1 VPRPTAGCPEDELSA
16 DLDKW
21 GPLRDFVRDRLP
33 ESVRGARLDPGVR
46 GALAL
51 AALALT
57 AAAVALILAWTS
69 ASAPA
74 GQRSIAPLKVA
85 VPALSSSASGVPSTP
100 ATGIEVD
107 VGGKVRRPG
116 LVKLMAGA
124 RVADAVAA
132 AGGVLPGTS
141 MVGMSLARKLIDGE
155 QLLVGEPSS
164 VFAAP
169 GSDVTGSG
177 GTGSGGTGS
186 GGTGSGGTGGALVD
200 LNTATVAELDALPGI
215 GPVLA
220 QRILT
225 WRTQHGSFT
234 SVDQLHEVTG
244 VGDAKFAD
252 LSPLV
257 RV

>member
-1 VPRPTAGCPEDELSA
+1 M
-16 DLDKW
+16 
-21 GPLRDFVRDRLP
+21 RDFVRDRLP

-51 AALALT
+51 AALALA
-57 AAAVALILAWTS
+57 AAAVALVLAWTS
-69 ASAPA
+69 AAAPA

-85 VPALSSSASGVPSTP
+85 VPALSSSASGVPATP
-100 ATGIEVD
+100 ATGIQVD

-116 LVKLMAGA
+116 LVRLVAGA

-155 QLLVGEPSS
+155 QLLVGEPAPH
-164 VFAAP
+164 VAAS
-169 GSDVTGSG
+169 GSDVTGSW
-177 GTGSGGTGS
+177 
-186 GGTGSGGTGGALVD
+186 GTGGALVD

-220 QRILT
+220 QRILA

>member
-1 VPRPTAGCPEDELSA
+1 VRPPAAPLDPPDE
-16 DLDKW
+16 LDKW

-46 GALAL
+46 GALAI
-51 AALALT
+51 AGLALV
-57 AAAVALILAWTS
+57 ASIVAVVLAWTS
-69 ASAPA
+69 AASPVARQSAPE
-74 GQRSIAPLKVA
+74 PKVA
-85 VPALSSSASGVPSTP
+85 VPTLSSSGSVAPSAP
-100 ATGIEVD
+100 AAAVVVD

-116 LVKLMAGA
+116 LVKLAAGA

-141 MVGMSLARKLIDGE
+141 TDGMSLARKLVDGE
-155 QLLVGEPSS
+155 QLLVGEPAA
-164 VFAAP
+164 VVAP
-169 GSDVTGSG
+169 GAVASSGSSGVAG
-177 GTGSGGTGS
+177 GP
-186 GGTGSGGTGGALVD
+186 VD
-200 LNTATVAELDALPGI
+200 LNSATLGDLDALPGI

-220 QRILT
+220 QRIVD

-234 SVDQLHEVTG
+234 SVDQLREVSG
-244 VGDAKFAD
+244 VGDTKFAD

>member
-1 VPRPTAGCPEDELSA
+1 
-16 DLDKW
+16 
-21 GPLRDFVRDRLP
+21 LRDFVRDRLP

-51 AALALT
+51 AAVALA
-57 AAAVALILAWTS
+57 AAAVALVLAWTS
-69 ASAPA
+69 AAAPA

-85 VPALSSSASGVPSTP
+85 VPTLSSSASGVPSSP

-116 LVKLMAGA
+116 LVRLVAGA

-164 VFAAP
+164 V
-169 GSDVTGSG
+169 
-177 GTGSGGTGS
+177 
-186 GGTGSGGTGGALVD
+186 
-200 LNTATVAELDALPGI
+200 I

>member
-1 VPRPTAGCPEDELSA
+1 VPDG
-16 DLDKW
+16 LDKW

-51 AALALT
+51 AGLALV
-57 AAAVALILAWTS
+57 AAAVALFLAWSS
-69 ASAPA
+69 AATPA
-74 GQRSIAPLKVA
+74 ARQSIAPLKVA
-85 VPALSSSASGVPSTP
+85 VPALSSSASAGPS
-100 ATGIEVD
+100 ATSAGLQVD

-116 LVKLMAGA
+116 LVRLAAGA

-132 AGGVLPGTS
+132 AGGVLPGTL
-141 MVGMSLARKLIDGE
+141 MVGMSLARKLVDGE
-155 QLLVGEPSS
+155 QLLVGEPAAI
-164 VFAAP
+164 AAP
-169 GSDVTGSG
+169 GVTAPDSSG
-177 GTGSGGTGS
+177 VTA
-186 GGTGSGGTGGALVD
+186 GGALVD
-200 LNTATVAELDALPGI
+200 LNTATAPELDALPGI

-220 QRILT
+220 QRIVT
-225 WRTQHGSFT
+225 WRTQHGNFT
-234 SVDQLHEVTG
+234 SVDQLHEVSG

>member
-1 VPRPTAGCPEDELSA
+1 VVRPPAGAAPLDPPDE
-16 DLDKW
+16 LDKW
-21 GPLRDFVRDRLP
+21 GSLRDFVRDRLP

-46 GALAL
+46 GALAI
-51 AALALT
+51 AGLALV
-57 AAAVALILAWTS
+57 AAIVAVVLAWTS
-69 ASAPA
+69 AAAPVA
-74 GQRSIAPLKVA
+74 RQPPAAPKVA
-85 VPALSSSASGVPSTP
+85 VPPLSGRASAAPSAAAGVV
-100 ATGIEVD
+100 VD

-116 LVKLMAGA
+116 LVTLAAGA

-141 MVGMSLARKLIDGE
+141 TEGMSLARKLVDGE
-155 QLLVGEPSS
+155 QLLVGEPS
-164 VFAAP
+164 AGAP
-169 GSDVTGSG
+169 GAGPSGSTGAAG
-177 GTGSGGTGS
+177 GP
-186 GGTGSGGTGGALVD
+186 VD
-200 LNTATVAELDALPGI
+200 LNSATIGDLDALPGI

-220 QRILT
+220 QRIVD

-234 SVDQLHEVTG
+234 SVDQLREVSG

>member
-1 VPRPTAGCPEDELSA
+1 M
-16 DLDKW
+16 
-21 GPLRDFVRDRLP
+21 RDFVRDRLP

-51 AALALT
+51 AALALA
-57 AAAVALILAWTS
+57 AAAVALVLAWTS
-69 ASAPA
+69 AAAPT

-85 VPALSSSASGVPSTP
+85 VPALSSSASGAPSP
-100 ATGIEVD
+100 AAGIQVD

-116 LVKLMAGA
+116 LVRLVAGA

-155 QLLVGEPSS
+155 QLLVGETAPH
-164 VFAAP
+164 VAA
-169 GSDVTGSG
+169 S
-177 GTGSGGTGS
+177 
-186 GGTGSGGTGGALVD
+186 GSGGTGGALVD

-220 QRILT
+220 QRILA

>member
-1 VPRPTAGCPEDELSA
+1 VARPPAGWTEDDLPD

-51 AALALT
+51 AALALA
-57 AAAVALILAWTS
+57 AAAVALVLAWTS
-69 ASAPA
+69 AAAPA

-85 VPALSSSASGVPSTP
+85 VPALSSSASGVPSLP
-100 ATGIEVD
+100 ATGIQVD

-116 LVKLMAGA
+116 LVRLVAGA

-164 VFAAP
+164 VFAPHVGAS
-169 GSDVTGSG
+169 GSDITGF
-177 GTGSGGTGS
+177 

-220 QRILT
+220 QRIIA

>member
-1 VPRPTAGCPEDELSA
+1 VPRPPRWPDDDLPD

-51 AALALT
+51 AALALA
-57 AAAVALILAWTS
+57 AAAVALVLAWTS
-69 ASAPA
+69 AAAPA

-85 VPALSSSASGVPSTP
+85 VPALSSSASGVPSLP
-100 ATGIEVD
+100 AAGIQVD

-116 LVKLMAGA
+116 LVRLMAGA

-164 VFAAP
+164 VFAPHVGAS

-177 GTGSGGTGS
+177 GAGS

>member
-1 VPRPTAGCPEDELSA
+1 
-16 DLDKW
+16 
-21 GPLRDFVRDRLP
+21 LRDFVRDRLP

-51 AALALT
+51 AAVALA
-57 AAAVALILAWTS
+57 AAAVALVLAWTS
-69 ASAPA
+69 AAAPA

-85 VPALSSSASGVPSTP
+85 VPTLSSSASGVPSSP

-116 LVKLMAGA
+116 LVRLVAGA

-155 QLLVGEPSS
+155 QLLVGETAPH
-164 VFAAP
+164 VAA
-169 GSDVTGSG
+169 S
-177 GTGSGGTGS
+177 
-186 GGTGSGGTGGALVD
+186 GSGGTGGALVD

>member
-1 VPRPTAGCPEDELSA
+1 VTRPPSGWPDGEPQD

-51 AALALT
+51 AALALV
-57 AAAVALILAWTS
+57 AAIVAVIMAW
-69 ASAPA
+69 ASAATPA
-74 GQRSIAPLKVA
+74 ARQTIAPLKVA
-85 VPALSSSASGVPSTP
+85 VPALSSSASAVPSRQS
-100 ATGIEVD
+100 TGIEVD

-116 LVKLMAGA
+116 LVKLAADA

-141 MVGMSLARKLIDGE
+141 MVGMSLARKLVDGE
-155 QLLVGEPSS
+155 QLLVGEPAS
-164 VFAAP
+164 VTPPDVAP
-169 GSDVTGSG
+169 SGSDGTASGVTA
-177 GTGSGGTGS
+177 
-186 GGTGSGGTGGALVD
+186 GALVD

-220 QRILT
+220 QRIIT

-234 SVDQLHEVTG
+234 SVDQLHEVSG